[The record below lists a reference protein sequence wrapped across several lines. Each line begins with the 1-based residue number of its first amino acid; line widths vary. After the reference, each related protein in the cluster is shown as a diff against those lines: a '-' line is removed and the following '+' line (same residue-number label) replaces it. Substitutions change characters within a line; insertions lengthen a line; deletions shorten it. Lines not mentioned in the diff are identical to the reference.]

1 MICGIFNIVL
11 KRATDIL
18 NFETLLH
25 NFTFISTISPNYR
38 TTRPVVTENSSG
50 QTLSGK
56 RKKKKKKKNN
66 NNNNKKKLCSGD
78 LISEYDQEIPLSLS
92 NLLHYEEE
100 THAPNAIERT
110 ITISYYPVFENVITS
125 LDPDQA

>member
-25 NFTFISTISPNYR
+25 NFTSISIISPNYR
-38 TTRPVVTENSSG
+38 TIRPVVTENSSG
-50 QTLSGK
+50 QNLSGK
-56 RKKKKKKKNN
+56 RKKKKNN
-66 NNNNKKKLCSGD
+66 NNNNNKKLCSGD

-92 NLLHYEEE
+92 NLLHHEEE
-100 THAPNAIERT
+100 THAPNATERT
-110 ITISYYPVFENVITS
+110 ITIVITLS
-125 LDPDQA
+125 LKML